1 MEVPIRDDGLE
12 NKVDNIKNYNCGG
25 GGEVMDFT

>member
-12 NKVDNIKNYNCGG
+12 NKVDNIKNYNFGG
-25 GGEVMDFT
+25 GGEFT